1 MSNPDSPESNS
12 ASTAS
17 TKSDAAPVSEPVFT
31 ATSTALPPD
40 AADTGSHIG
49 SHTGADKA
57 AHQPASSSAPA
68 SSASS
73 ASPTR
78 ANIYWLVVLSM
89 LTIGAL
95 ISVGLMWQ
103 KLTVIQEQ
111 LARQVADSTSQ
122 AVQARTIAS
131 DSQDQVRDA
140 AARLAVAE
148 SRLNEVTLQRGQL
161 DELIQSVS
169 RSRDENLAVDIESAI
184 RVAQQQFQLTGRT
197 DALIATLKTAS
208 QRIERS
214 AQPKLIPV
222 QRAIAKDI
230 QRLSTASVT
239 DIAGLLA
246 RIDELMRQ
254 VDELP
259 AINGVAPNVAAAS
272 TNKKQNL
279 SLTTAQAKTPSAA
292 ASPADAAA
300 QPWWKTWPAR
310 IGTAVSQEVRNLV
323 RVRRIDNPD
332 AVLMTPE
339 QTYFLRENIKL
350 QLLNARLGLLSH
362 HMRATKADLEA
373 VQKAVSTYFDP
384 ASRRTQNALTLLN
397 EAQANIQLVQ
407 LPQLDDTFAALSTAA
422 AGR

>member
-1 MSNPDSPESNS
+1 MSTPDSKDHNT
-12 ASTAS
+12 ASTAATES
-17 TKSDAAPVSEPVFT
+17 HATAAPFAESMD
-31 ATSTALPPD
+31 TS
-40 AADTGSHIG
+40 
-49 SHTGADKA
+49 ADKVI
-57 AHQPASSSAPA
+57 P
-68 SSASS
+68 
-73 ASPTR
+73 PTTG
-78 ANIYWLVVLSM
+78 NTNSTSKMGMYWLVLLSVLS
-89 LTIGAL
+89 IGAI
-95 ISVGLMWQ
+95 ISLGLMWQ

-111 LARQVADSTSQ
+111 LARQVADGTSQ

-131 DSQDQVRDA
+131 ESQDQVRDA
-140 AARLAVAE
+140 AARLAVVE

-230 QRLSTASVT
+230 QRLNTTSVT

-254 VDELP
+254 VDGLP
-259 AINGVAPNVAAAS
+259 AINGVAPTVTATSSDKHKKASLATPPTNTAS
-272 TNKKQNL
+272 T
-279 SLTTAQAKTPSAA
+279 TPQ
-292 ASPADAAA
+292 AA
-300 QPWWKTWPAR
+300 QPWWQTWPTQMGVA
-310 IGTAVSQEVRNLV
+310 ISQEVRNLV
-323 RVRRIDNPD
+323 RVRRIDNPE

-362 HMRATKADLEA
+362 HMPATKADLAA
-373 VQKAVSTYFDP
+373 VQKTISTYFDP
-384 ASRRTQNALTLLN
+384 AAHRTQNALTLLK
-397 EAQANIQLVQ
+397 EAQANIQMVQ

-422 AGR
+422 GR